1 MNQHRHEAFA
11 APSSDHWVEIVTG
24 DRVHLKGRLHLPDGP
39 IRQAIV
45 LHGATGVPAR
55 YYQAFARWLSDRE
68 GAAVL
73 LYDYRDFGWSQQGR
87 IEASRASISDWA
99 LHDQEAALL
108 FMLDRFSDVPV
119 EVIGHSLGALGLA
132 RHARAGEVS
141 RLTAVASG
149 PAYWLDHPLS
159 YLPKVLMFWWLLG
172 PAAVAAVGYLP
183 GRRLGFGADLP
194 AEVYWEWRRW
204 CLSRGFNDQQWQ
216 ALSHAD
222 TAPDALRCPVTM
234 VAIEDDVV
242 ISPSMVQRLARS
254 YPQAETSFRLVSPT
268 ALGLG
273 PIGHIGVFHESN
285 ATAWPL
291 LRPES
296 GTRPELF

>member
-1 MNQHRHEAFA
+1 MNHHPRKTPASPRPDQ
-11 APSSDHWVEIVTG
+11 PVEIVTA
-24 DRVHLKGRLHLPDGP
+24 DQVPLKGRLHLPDAAV
-39 IRQAIV
+39 RQAIV

-68 GAAVL
+68 DAAVL
-73 LYDYRDFGWSQQGR
+73 IYDYRDFGWSQRGR
-87 IEASRASISDWA
+87 VKASRASISDWA

-108 FMLDRFSDVPV
+108 FMLDRFTPRPV
-119 EVIGHSLGALGLA
+119 EVVGHSLGALGLA
-132 RHARAGEVS
+132 RHARAGEVA

-204 CLSRGFNDQQWQ
+204 CLSRDFNETEWQ
-216 ALSHAD
+216 SRSEG
-222 TAPDALRCPVTM
+222 APQALRCPVTI
-234 VAIEDDVV
+234 VGIEDDVV

-254 YPQAETSFRLVSPT
+254 YPQAETSFRVISPT

-273 PIGHIGVFHESN
+273 PIGHIGVFHERN
-285 ATAWPL
+285 ALAWPL
-291 LRPES
+291 LRPRS

>member
-1 MNQHRHEAFA
+1 MNRHLRNAFA
-11 APSSDHWVEIVTG
+11 APQSDCAVEIVTA
-24 DRVHLKGRLHLPDGP
+24 DQVRLQGRLHLPDGP
-39 IRQAIV
+39 LRKAIV

-55 YYQAFARWLSDRE
+55 YYQAFARWLSYRE
-68 GAAVL
+68 DAAVL
-73 LYDYRDFGWSQQGR
+73 IYDYRDFGWSQQGR
-87 IEASRASISDWA
+87 IKASRASISDWA
-99 LHDQEAALL
+99 FSDQEAALL
-108 FMLDRFSDVPV
+108 FALDTFQPLPV

-132 RHARAGEVS
+132 RHARAGEVA

-172 PAAVAAVGYLP
+172 PAVVAALGYLP

-204 CLSRGFNDQQWQ
+204 CLSRSFNDAEWQ
-216 ALSHAD
+216 ARSRTE
-222 TAPDALRCPVTM
+222 TAHDSPRCPVTM

-242 ISPSMVQRLARS
+242 ISPTMVRRLARS
-254 YPQAETSFRLVSPT
+254 YPEAETSFRLVSPT

-273 PIGHIGVFHESN
+273 PIGHVGVFHERN
-285 ATAWPL
+285 AAAWPL
-291 LRPES
+291 LRPDS